1 MLIRDKKHFILGLF
15 MLIVFAVV
23 LVLMSLPLFE
33 GRNAFDAADDLYN
46 SIAKGS
52 SYKIPELKEQARA
65 LTGTVLDC
73 AINTGSVAER
83 NLVVKMAAMAGI
95 TLSQSNGTLRLQGD
109 LSGLALAALQDA
121 DLMYFDREDQI
132 TKKYGLPGRQILFT
146 WWHVLKEIRDTL
158 KRNKVLT
165 QAAFLDT
172 VVKKGIEVGYNFSG
186 IAPEKV
192 SSKAGT
198 LIVSLVFYVC
208 YTIWWGFS
216 IFFLFE
222 GFGLA
227 MEAGKKEEM

>member
-1 MLIRDKKHFILGLF
+1 MLIRDKKHFTLGLC
-15 MLIVFAVV
+15 MLIVFAAV
-23 LVLMSLPLFE
+23 LLTMSLPLFE

-52 SYKIPELKEQARA
+52 SYKIPELKKQAQA
-65 LTGTVLDC
+65 FTGTVLDC
-73 AINTGSVAER
+73 TIDMGGVMER
-83 NLVVKMAAMAGI
+83 NLVVKMATMAGLK
-95 TLSQSNGTLRLQGD
+95 LSQSDGTLRLQGD
-109 LSGLALAALQDA
+109 LGGLALAALQDA
-121 DLMYFDREDQI
+121 DLMYFDRENQI
-132 TKKYGLPGRQILFT
+132 AKKYGRPGRQILFT
-146 WWHVLKEIRDTL
+146 WWHVLKGTRDTL

-192 SSKAGT
+192 SSKAIT
-198 LIVSLVFYVC
+198 LIFSLVFYVC